1 MLKDVKKQLHELFK
15 GGHPDYIDDT
25 LEELDLY
32 SRKNTDYTKGGDP
45 FGNFKRVSAILAL
58 YPNLKLS
65 NPVVICIVYLLK
77 QLDAV
82 LNMISNDYEGV
93 VEGKQER
100 FRDIG
105 VYTKI
110 AKILDRLM
118 GQELKN
124 K

>member
-1 MLKDVKKQLHELFK
+1 MLKDIKKQLHELFK
-15 GGHPDYIDDT
+15 GGHPDYVDDT

-45 FGNFKRVSAILAL
+45 FGNFKRVAAILAL
-58 YPNLKLS
+58 YPNLRLS

-82 LNMISNDYEGV
+82 LNMLSNDYEGV

-100 FRDIG
+100 FTDIY

-110 AKILDRLM
+110 AKILSR
-118 GQELKN
+118 ELEN

>member
-1 MLKDVKKQLHELFK
+1 MFKDIKEQLHELFK

-45 FGNFKRVSAILAL
+45 FGNFKRISAILKIWGFDVPPVLVAL
-58 YPNLKLS
+58 IYS
-65 NPVVICIVYLLK
+65 LK
-77 QLDAV
+77 QQDA
-82 LNMISNDYEGV
+82 LMWMLSQKYEGQI
-93 VEGKQER
+93 EGKQER

-118 GQELKN
+118 SQELKN